1 MNIKNN
7 YILLIISIGIALI
20 VVMGAMSFP
29 ENNPSQNY
37 EIDDKTPLWE
47 LLTKLGRTDA
57 PNLKNVDGAS
67 VEKGRDLVHKGYT
80 IVPDGKK
87 NSPIS
92 KFFVCTTCHNTKKEF
107 EVLTETSPEKRLE
120 YASKNNLP
128 FLQASSFY
136 GIVNRNSFYNDDYQK
151 KYADEPG
158 IKEAA
163 RDLRSAINFCAR
175 ECSQGRNLKDW
186 EIESILAYFWT
197 LEYQVGDLKLSPEEM
212 EQVNKDLKDNNSK
225 GAALKMVESKFQS
238 YVPAHFL
245 NIPRFEKVNENESKD
260 AGRIAE
266 GKAIFNHAC
275 LHCHLNK
282 KYSFFDL
289 EDNELTLKSMESAT
303 RTENY
308 IFSMYYL
315 VREGLDPRM
324 GHRSYMPAFT
334 AEKMSPEQLK
344 NLYIYSLSASVK

>member
-1 MNIKNN
+1 MNMKNQ
-7 YILLIISIGIALI
+7 YILPLISLGALFI
-20 VVMGAMSFP
+20 IFFGAMIH
-29 ENNPSQNY
+29 PSAVNKAKNEY
-37 EIDDKTPLWE
+37 DDNTSVWE
-47 LLTKLGRTDA
+47 VLNKLGKNDA
-57 PNLKNVDGAS
+57 PDLKKIEGAS

-80 IVPDGKK
+80 IGPDGKK
-87 NSPIS
+87 TSPIS

-120 YASKNNLP
+120 YAINNNLP
-128 FLQASSFY
+128 FLQASTFY
-136 GIVNRNSFYNDDYQK
+136 GIVNRSSFYNDDYQI

-158 IKEAA
+158 IKESAK
-163 RDLRSAINFCAR
+163 DLRSAINFCAQ
-175 ECSQGRNLKDW
+175 ECSQGRSLKDW

-197 LEYQVGDLKLSPEEM
+197 MQYQLRDLKLSQAEM
-212 EQVNKDLKDNNSK
+212 EMLEKGTKDNSLK
-225 GAALKMVESKFQS
+225 PSTLKMVESKYPS

-245 NIPRFEKVNENESKD
+245 KIPKFEKVDDSESND
-260 AGRIAE
+260 VNRIAQ

-289 EDNELTLKSMESAT
+289 EDNKLTLKSMESAT

-334 AEKMSPEQLK
+334 AENMCSEQL
-344 NLYIYSLSASVK
+344 